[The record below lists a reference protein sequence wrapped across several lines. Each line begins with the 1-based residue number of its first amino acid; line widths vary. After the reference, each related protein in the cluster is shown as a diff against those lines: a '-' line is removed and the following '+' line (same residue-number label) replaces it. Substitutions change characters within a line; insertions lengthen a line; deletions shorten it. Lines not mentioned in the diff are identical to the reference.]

1 MKKRTLS
8 LLLAIV
14 MVISTVYACGITAA
28 VASDS
33 SSEENVSS
41 AAISVSEAWG
51 NPGENVDV
59 ELTVTDNPGIQGAII
74 TVSWDERL
82 TLVSTASGEAFSQ
95 MEYTAPS
102 QYVASGTNFLWDSN
116 EVENAVDGVILILTF
131 SVSETVQ
138 NNEILPIKVT
148 YVKGDVVD
156 GEDNDVILDI
166 TDGSVRA
173 ISYIPGDVN
182 GDGRVNTRDLVML
195 RQYISDGCT
204 VNPQGYN
211 ANVVTDACDVNGDGR
226 VNTRDLVRLRQYISD
241 GSKTDPEGYNV
252 VLKPAMMPEC
262 SHPDMQATAAQA
274 PTCTESGN
282 IAYWHCDKCGKY
294 FSDSEGKNEISEQ
307 ETIAPASG
315 HTVVIDAPVSPT
327 YESTGLTEG
336 SHCSVCGTVLVEQT
350 EIPKLEA
357 VSHSVT
363 YMNTKGA
370 EIPLEKMKYN
380 EHEGLYD
387 LPIPEVEGYKFL
399 GWYTQSVGGELVDYI
414 SAGSTEDRVLIA
426 HWKLKVYTITYRE
439 APVNKNVTSY
449 TIEDQII
456 LLDPEWSGLKFTN
469 WTDENGTVVTGID
482 RGTTGDI
489 TLEAHWKSYR
499 NNVVPAKDSN
509 IIAAYRNDMGLYYFV
524 YKLGMIENVVIS
536 SLGDSYTKTNSAPRD
551 LTLAETLTTS
561 KSEMTSVAST
571 VNTSTNVTNSRSNSI
586 SWAKTNSASKNFTN
600 KLSVG
605 FEIGKKDAWKFGI
618 SDDATLGIT
627 WGGTST
633 DSQTTVGGTTYS
645 DTFGETFNTS
655 SSISYN
661 ESMSMSKSSTI
672 TVLADMPNGLYDYVY
687 TTTVTVYGVIIY
699 NPDDGDYCVGTYS
712 TLGDLSATLMYYKQ
726 PSDKESFSCEELP
739 FVIDDEKD
747 KEIKGFVLSSYSVR
761 YDANGGSGEMNYSI
775 HAIGEKSNLS
785 PNEFKRPGYLFA
797 GWGTAPDGDKVYEN
811 EAEVLNIAEPGH
823 TITLYA
829 KWILISYI
837 VSWNTGVGYDI
848 SVERTSSPNVGGE
861 IGKLDN
867 GAVVYT
873 GDVLKINYSNKPGYT
888 ITSKGDLEVTVSGNV
903 TSDDIYANATANEYT
918 VEYNANGGTGTTAQ
932 STHTYD
938 QNQQLTSNGFSRNGW
953 VFVGWNTQSDGSG
966 KSYSDEA
973 SVKNLTS
980 VKDGIVTLYAQWNL
994 VVAHTADYG
1003 TGVHVDNNNWPG
1015 RSYYWGDT
1023 FDYDYLASQGYAM
1036 SVTVTYDIGYIAGY
1050 CYGLFKLETSA
1061 SFNSNGSGFVE
1072 EYTSPKVYVNGSKDG
1087 LTYTTSDVTLAEL
1100 KARPHMAIFFDA
1112 EGEHIFDLGNNAFYA
1127 NNIKVTVLF
1136 SK

>member
-14 MVISTVYACGITAA
+14 MVVSTVYACGITAA
-28 VASDS
+28 AASDGS
-33 SSEENVSS
+33 SGESS
-41 AAISVSEAWG
+41 AEISVAEVWG

-138 NNEILPIKVT
+138 NNEILPVKVT
-148 YVKGDVVD
+148 YIKGDVVD

-226 VNTRDLVRLRQYISD
+226 INTRDLVRLRQYISD

-252 VLKPAMMPEC
+252 VLKPAKMPEC
-262 SHPDMQATAAQA
+262 GHQDMQATAARA
-274 PTCTESGN
+274 STCTESGN
-282 IAYWHCDKCGKY
+282 IAYWHCDKCGKC
-294 FSDSEGKNEISEQ
+294 FSDSEGKNEISAQ
-307 ETIAPASG
+307 ETIAPANG
-315 HTVVIDAPVSPT
+315 HTEVTDAPVSPT

-336 SHCSVCGTVLVEQT
+336 SHCSVCGAVLVAQT

-370 EIPLEKMKYN
+370 EIPVEKMKYN
-380 EHEGLYD
+380 EHEGLYE
-387 LPIPEVEGYKFL
+387 LPTPEVEGYKFL

-426 HWKLKVYTITYRE
+426 HWELKVYTITYRE
-439 APVNKNVTSY
+439 APVNQNVTSY

-456 LLDPEWSGLKFTN
+456 LSDPEWSGLKFTN

-482 RGTTGDI
+482 RGTTGNI

-499 NNVVPAKDSN
+499 NNVVPAEDSN
-509 IIAAYRNDMGLYYFV
+509 IISAYRNDMGLYYFV

-536 SLGDSYTKTNSAPRD
+536 SLGDSYTKTNSAPRN
-551 LTLAETLTTS
+551 LTLAETLATS
-561 KSEMTSVAST
+561 KSDMTSVAST

-586 SWAKTNSASKNFTN
+586 SWAKTNSASTNFTN

-605 FEIGKKDAWKFGI
+605 FEIGKKDVWKFGI
-618 SDDATLGIT
+618 SDDATVGIT
-627 WGGTST
+627 WGETGTNSH
-633 DSQTTVGGTTYS
+633 TTVGGTTYS
-645 DTFGETFNTS
+645 ETFGKTFNTS
-655 SSISYN
+655 SSVSYN

-687 TTTVTVYGVIIY
+687 TTTVTVYGVVIY
-699 NPDDGDYCVGTYS
+699 NPDEGDYCVGTYS

-761 YDANGGSGEMNYSI
+761 YDANGGSGEMNYSL

-785 PNEFKRPGYLFA
+785 PNKFSRSGYVFA

-811 EAEVLNIAEPGH
+811 EAEVFNIAEPGH

-829 KWILISYI
+829 KWKLISYI
-837 VSWNTGVGYDI
+837 VSWDTGEGYDI
-848 SVERTSSPNVGGE
+848 SVKRTSSPKAGDKTGE
-861 IGKLDN
+861 LDN
-867 GAVVYT
+867 GAAVYT
-873 GDVLKINYSNKPGYT
+873 DDVLEINYTNKPGYT
-888 ITSKGDLEVTVSGNV
+888 LTSVGSQKVIVSDHV
-903 TSDDIYANATANEYT
+903 TSTTIFAKATANRYT

-932 STHTYD
+932 SDHTY
-938 QNQQLTSNGFSRNGW
+938 NQSKALTANGFSRHGW
-953 VFVGWNTQSDGSG
+953 TFLGWSTDKNAISAMYADQQSVLNMSSEPNA
-966 KSYSDEA
+966 K
-973 SVKNLTS
+973 
-980 VKDGIVTLYAQWNL
+980 VTLYAVWQLNTFDTIAFDAL
-994 VVAHTADYG
+994 EINNGLSGASGRYIDLSSNFDVDTLRLQNYYI
-1003 TGVHVDNNNWPG
+1003 GVTLNFTLCDVNSGSDGKYIYKLQVFNGP
-1015 RSYYWGDT
+1015 GDT
-1023 FDYDYLASQGYAM
+1023 YTKLFNTGNQTIWNGEHRMKYDAVNVKFSTLTRNEIGFLF
-1036 SVTVTYDIGYIAGY
+1036 TEETYS
-1050 CYGLFKLETSA
+1050 LFGVIT
-1061 SFNSNGSGFVE
+1061 NT
-1072 EYTSPKVYVNGSKDG
+1072 YKVYDFTMTITFTK
-1087 LTYTTSDVTLAEL
+1087 
-1100 KARPHMAIFFDA
+1100 
-1112 EGEHIFDLGNNAFYA
+1112 
-1127 NNIKVTVLF
+1127 
-1136 SK
+1136 